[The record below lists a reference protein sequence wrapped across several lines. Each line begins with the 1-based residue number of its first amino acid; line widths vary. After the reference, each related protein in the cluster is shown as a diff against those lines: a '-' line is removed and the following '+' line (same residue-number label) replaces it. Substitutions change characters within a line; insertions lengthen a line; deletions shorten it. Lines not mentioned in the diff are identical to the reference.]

1 MRLVTFDRRRP
12 FAVAAAGTVRSS
24 RAGWVRANAIV
35 VIAVAMSMGAR
46 SQEVPVSDTAADRHQ
61 RGVELHN
68 QRRLDEASRE
78 YARALSLDPPRTP
91 SAGELETIRRFAPRV
106 YTTPAEP
113 FPLKDAAAVLHPS
126 ERLIAYHLFWEDDI
140 DFPDDNDPCDHE
152 VVWVHFSAD
161 GRSIE
166 RFWTYFHG
174 RILEGGEA
182 ALRDARDH
190 RMRPRVNTQWGK
202 HGSMPPGWEQ
212 LQIVA
217 NGGDIE
223 REYLTVGPAISLED
237 YNRGTWRKLQTE
249 GRRQIEHPMA
259 RRLGWPE
266 RFAGDWKQ
274 FVDFSRAVDLLT
286 LIDRRRMVSVS
297 RWNSAVINQHFLAY
311 NFRPK
316 TEWPIETGDRV
327 RNGQEA
333 VGARRSDHP

>member
-1 MRLVTFDRRRP
+1 
-12 FAVAAAGTVRSS
+12 
-24 RAGWVRANAIV
+24 
-35 VIAVAMSMGAR
+35 
-46 SQEVPVSDTAADRHQ
+46 
-61 RGVELHN
+61 
-68 QRRLDEASRE
+68 
-78 YARALSLDPPRTP
+78 
-91 SAGELETIRRFAPRV
+91 
-106 YTTPAEP
+106 
-113 FPLKDAAAVLHPS
+113 
-126 ERLIAYHLFWEDDI
+126 
-140 DFPDDNDPCDHE
+140 
-152 VVWVHFSAD
+152 
-161 GRSIE
+161 
-166 RFWTYFHG
+166 
-174 RILEGGEA
+174 
-182 ALRDARDH
+182 
-190 RMRPRVNTQWGK
+190 MRPRVNTQWGK

-223 REYLTVGPAISLED
+223 RNTDVGPPISLED

-316 TEWPIETGDRV
+316 TEWPTGAAAPVRSAPAPTSPAIISSSSLETFQLPAKTVFDKAMPLLSQRLVLRGRV
-327 RNGQEA
+327 ARKHPYEA
-333 VGARRSDHP
+333 AVPRLVADEIRGPMRLL